1 MSCKS
6 ALYGANTSAQTLA
19 VGSTINFG
27 TISRR
32 YGSNI
37 GLSGGNVTVMG
48 SGYYDLDTNFTFLA
62 AAGTATIT
70 LYKDGVAIPGA
81 TASITTA
88 ANGTYNMSI
97 PAIIRQVCCE
107 ESTITAVITGV
118 AVTMNNAAIAIE
130 KI

>member
-6 ALYGANTSAQTLA
+6 AIYAANTNGQTLA

-32 YGSNI
+32 YGNNLN
-37 GLSGGNVTVMG
+37 LSGGNVILLG
-48 SGYYDLDTNFTFLA
+48 AGYYDIDTNFTFLA

-70 LYKDGVAIPGA
+70 LYRDGVAIPGA

-88 ANGTYNMSI
+88 ANGTYSISI
-97 PAIIRQVCCE
+97 PAIIREFCCKE
-107 ESTITAVITGV
+107 AVITAVITGV
-118 AVTMNNAAIAIE
+118 AVTMNNAAIAVE